1 MAENNP
7 QEGLNIALLELQ
19 ALQQRAFAMG
29 NNDSE
34 SGAIA
39 RLIEQVRSGR
49 MSFEDALTKARSI
62 IESKNV

>member
-1 MAENNP
+1 M
-7 QEGLNIALLELQ
+7 LFWKLQ

-49 MSFEDALTKARSI
+49 MSFDDALKRARGI
-62 IESKNV
+62 IDSKNV

>member
-1 MAENNP
+1 MTENRHD
-7 QEGLNIALLELQ
+7 GLNTALLELQ
-19 ALQQRAFAMG
+19 ALQQRALSMG

-39 RLIEQVRSGR
+39 RLIEQVRLGT
-49 MSFEDALTKARSI
+49 MPFEDALKKARGI